1 MSTNNIIIDR
11 DKLYERYMNMINAM
25 ADECDWI
32 TNISPMTL
40 INLVAD
46 IIENEPHIINED

>member
-1 MSTNNIIIDR
+1 MSTNNIIVDR
-11 DKLYERYMNMINAM
+11 DKVYEKYMNMIEAM

-40 INLVAD
+40 INLVVD
-46 IIENEPHIINED
+46 IIENEPNITNKK

>member
-1 MSTNNIIIDR
+1 MSINNIIIDR
-11 DKLYERYMNMINAM
+11 DKLYERYMNIIDAM

-32 TNISPMTL
+32 ENISPMTL

-46 IIENEPHIINED
+46 IIENEPHIINEN

>member
-1 MSTNNIIIDR
+1 MSINNVKIDR
-11 DKLYERYMNMINAM
+11 DKLYERYMNIIDAM

-46 IIENEPHIINED
+46 IIENEPHIIDEN